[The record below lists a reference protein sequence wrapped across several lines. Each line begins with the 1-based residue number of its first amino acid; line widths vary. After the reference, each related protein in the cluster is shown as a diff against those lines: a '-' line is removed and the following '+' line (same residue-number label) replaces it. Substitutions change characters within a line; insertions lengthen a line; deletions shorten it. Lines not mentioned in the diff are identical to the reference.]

1 MAILERNNS
10 LSQRMVTELGKAIVR
25 GEYNSETGL
34 PSESDLCEK
43 FGVSRTA
50 VREAVKM
57 LSAKGLISSRQR
69 QGIRILPKSNWNLLD
84 SEVLSWSLKGEVS
97 LQVLREYLQMR
108 KGIEPQAAALA
119 AQTSDFSAI
128 SKIEQA
134 LAKMRTAAESGD
146 PKAELEA
153 DIEFHISILLATKN
167 RFYIHMKEFTS
178 TALHASIQFTSPVK
192 ADPIAVVEEH
202 EKIYQAIKSGNAE
215 RARNIMYMLIDEAI
229 LFVEAKIDQ

>member
-1 MAILERNNS
+1 MPILERNNS
-10 LSQRMVTELGKAIVR
+10 LSQRMVAELGRAIVC
-25 GEYNSETGL
+25 GEYTSETGL
-34 PSESDLCEK
+34 PSEADLCEQ

-57 LSAKGLISSRQR
+57 LSAKGLITSRQR
-69 QGIRILPKSNWNLLD
+69 QGISVLPKSSWNLLD

-97 LQVLREYLQMR
+97 LQVIREYLQMR

-119 AQTSDFSAI
+119 AQTADVHAI
-128 SKIEQA
+128 AKIEQA
-134 LAKMRTAAESGD
+134 VGKMRIAAESGD

-153 DIEFHISILLATKN
+153 DIEFHISVLLATKN

-178 TALHASIQFTSPVK
+178 TALRASIQFTSPVK

-202 EKIYQAIKSGNAE
+202 EKIYQAIKSGNSE

-229 LFVEAKIDQ
+229 SFVEAKIDQ